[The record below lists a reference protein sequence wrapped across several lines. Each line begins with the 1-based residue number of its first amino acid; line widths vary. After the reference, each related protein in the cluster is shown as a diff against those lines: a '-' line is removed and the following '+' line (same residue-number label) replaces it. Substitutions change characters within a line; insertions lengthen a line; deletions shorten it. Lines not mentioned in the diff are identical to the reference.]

1 MLTFILFVVKSILG
15 ILWFLLTLGV
25 LVTVWKDDRRETLN
39 KLLWT
44 GGILFFPV
52 LGPIVYMVSQKQ

>member
-1 MLTFILFVVKSILG
+1 MLTFILFAVKSILG

-25 LVTVWKDDRRETLN
+25 LVTVWRDDRRETLN

-44 GGILFFPV
+44 TGVLFFPV

>member
-25 LVTVWKDDRRETLN
+25 LVTVWRDDRRETLN

-44 GGILFFPV
+44 AGVLFFPV
-52 LGPIVYMVSQKQ
+52 LGPVVYMVSQKQ

>member
-25 LVTVWKDDRRETLN
+25 LVTVWRDDRRETLN

-44 GGILFFPV
+44 TGVLFFPV